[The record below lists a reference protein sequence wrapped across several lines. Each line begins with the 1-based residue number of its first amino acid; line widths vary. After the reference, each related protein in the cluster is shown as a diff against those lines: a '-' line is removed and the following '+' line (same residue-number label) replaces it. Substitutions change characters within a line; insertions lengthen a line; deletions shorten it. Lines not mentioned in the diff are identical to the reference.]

1 MVPMNNKPVK
11 YEGNRD
17 IEDLENFIGKNIE
30 SKSEL

>member
-1 MVPMNNKPVK
+1 MVPTNNKPVK

-17 IEDLENFIGKNIE
+17 VEDLENFIEKNIG